1 MKFYEIEQRS
11 DEWYAARL
19 GKPTASQFGRII
31 TAGGK
36 PSGQQPL
43 YMSELVGE
51 RIFQRPLG
59 KDVSGIAAV
68 KYGIE
73 TEAEA
78 AEVLSDIL
86 GVDLQPGGFMVED
99 GGRYGCSPDRLI
111 TTGNRRELVEI
122 KCPEIPRHI
131 CNLLFGPG
139 DDYRA
144 QVQGQLLISGFDA
157 VNFFS
162 YRSDCPP
169 RHVRIQRDDPY
180 IRALDTILDQ
190 FCEELE
196 ANHQR
201 ALAAG
206 AWGT

>member
-1 MKFYEIEQRS
+1 MKFYPTEQRS
-11 DEWYAARL
+11 EEWLKMRL
-19 GKPTASQFGRII
+19 GRPTASQFNRIF

-36 PSGQQPL
+36 PSAQAPL
-43 YMSELVGE
+43 YMSELIGE

-59 KDVSGIAAV
+59 KDIRGIPAV
-68 KYGIE
+68 AHGIE
-73 TEAEA
+73 TEPEA
-78 AEVLSDIL
+78 AKMLADIL
-86 GVDLQPGGFMVED
+86 GVEIAPGGFMSD
-99 GGRYGCSPDRLI
+99 DAGRYGCSPDGI
-111 TTGNRRELVEI
+111 IITGNRREAAEI

-157 VNFFS
+157 IHFFS
-162 YRSDCPP
+162 YRHDAPP
-169 RHVRIQRDDPY
+169 YHKRIERDEPY
-180 IRALDTILDQ
+180 IRALDAVLDE
-190 FCEELE
+190 FCEQLE
-196 ANHQR
+196 INHKR